1 MLVARQ
7 SLLVLVN
14 NINTTIQGNLVHVQ
28 VDNEHDDLDLAV
40 DVVVDVAGD
49 EDPGLSAVLRKNS
62 YAAHPPIFNPH
73 QFVAVAQLDVAFPP
87 LLTLL
92 LSSWVRLLQG

>member
-1 MLVARQ
+1 M
-7 SLLVLVN
+7 
-14 NINTTIQGNLVHVQ
+14 VHVQ
-28 VDNEHDDLDLAV
+28 VGDEHNDLDLAV

-87 LLTLL
+87 LLNLL
-92 LSSWVRLLQG
+92 PSSWVI

>member
-1 MLVARQ
+1 M
-7 SLLVLVN
+7 
-14 NINTTIQGNLVHVQ
+14 VHVQ
-28 VDNEHDDLDLAV
+28 VDDEHDELALALDV
-40 DVVVDVAGD
+40 MVDVASD

>member
-28 VDNEHDDLDLAV
+28 VGDEHNDLDLAV

-49 EDPGLSAVLRKNS
+49 EDPGLLAVLRKNR
-62 YAAHPPIFNPH
+62 YTAHPPIFNPH
-73 QFVAVAQLDVAFPP
+73 KFVAVAQLDVAFPP
-87 LLTLL
+87 LLNLL
-92 LSSWVRLLQG
+92 PSS

>member
-28 VDNEHDDLDLAV
+28 VDDEHGDLDLAV

-62 YAAHPPIFNPH
+62 YAAHPH
-73 QFVAVAQLDVAFPP
+73 QFVPVAFPP

-92 LSSWVRLLQG
+92 LSSWLRLLQG